1 MCYCVGFA
9 EQNELA
15 VPRYFQNGAGHFRV
29 SFSNF
34 MLVEALNFHL
44 PPELIA
50 QEPARPRDSA
60 RLLHVQRA
68 SNHLSQ
74 HNVADLPQLLRP
86 DDLLIGNDSRVLR
99 ARLRGIKR
107 DSGGRVEA
115 FLLRE
120 LAPNRWQCLL
130 KPSARLKPQ
139 TWLQFATEDGQIT
152 LDAQPIERE
161 DETWQV
167 QFFPAAPHHDVRQL
181 LPLLGQVPL
190 PPYIQSSAPESDYQ
204 TVYARQSDAGSGE
217 ARGLDSVAAPTAGLH
232 FTPQLLERLQAR
244 GIERAF
250 VTLGVGLGTFRPV
263 QCEDLDDHVMHGEDF
278 WIPEATAA
286 RIAAQKA
293 LGGRVVAIGTTAARA
308 LEAASDENGQIKSGH
323 AHTQIF
329 IRPGYRFRAV
339 DALLTNFH
347 LPRSTLLALVAAFV
361 ENAAGVE
368 AGTGLAQVLAAYQF
382 AIEQRYRFFSFG
394 DAMLIE

>member
-1 MCYCVGFA
+1 
-9 EQNELA
+9 
-15 VPRYFQNGAGHFRV
+15 
-29 SFSNF
+29 
-34 MLVEALNFHL
+34 MLVEALDFHL

-60 RLLHVQRA
+60 RLLRLQRS
-68 SNHLSQ
+68 SNQLSQ
-74 HNVADLPQLLRP
+74 HRVSELPQLLRS

-120 LAPNRWQCLL
+120 MSPNRWQCLL
-130 KPSARLKPQ
+130 KPSARLKAQ
-139 TWLQFATEDGQIT
+139 TWLRFATEDGQIT
-152 LDAQPIERE
+152 LDAQPLERE
-161 DETWQV
+161 NEVWQV
-167 QFFPAAPHHDVRQL
+167 QFFPQQPHHNLRQL

-190 PPYIQSSAPESDYQ
+190 PPYIHSSASESDYQ
-204 TVYARQSDAGSGE
+204 TVYARSSHEESPDAP
-217 ARGLDSVAAPTAGLH
+217 GLDSIAAPTAGLH
-232 FTPQLLERLQAR
+232 FTPQLLDALQAR
-244 GIERAF
+244 GIARAF

-263 QCEDLDDHVMHGEDF
+263 QCENLDDHVMHGEDF
-278 WIPEATAA
+278 WIPPQTAA
-286 RIAAQKA
+286 RIAEQKA
-293 LGGRVVAIGTTAARA
+293 RGARVVAIGTTAARA
-308 LEAASDENGQIKSGH
+308 LEAASDENGQVQSGH

-329 IRPGYRFRAV
+329 IRPGYSFRTV

-361 ENAAGVE
+361 ENASGVE
-368 AGTGLAQVLAAYQF
+368 AGAGLVQVLAAYQF

>member
-1 MCYCVGFA
+1 
-9 EQNELA
+9 
-15 VPRYFQNGAGHFRV
+15 
-29 SFSNF
+29 

-60 RLLHVQRA
+60 RLLRLQR
-68 SNHLSQ
+68 SENQLSQ
-74 HNVADLPQLLRP
+74 HRISDLPQILRP
-86 DDLLIGNDSRVLR
+86 DDLFIANDSRVLR
-99 ARLRGIKR
+99 ARLRGVKR

-139 TWLQFATEDGQIT
+139 TWLRFSTEDGQIA
-152 LDAQPIERE
+152 LDAQPLERE
-161 DETWQV
+161 NELWQL
-167 QFFPAAPHHDVRQL
+167 QFFPQPPHHDVREL

-190 PPYIQSSAPESDYQ
+190 PPYIHSSAPESDYQ
-204 TVYARQSDAGSGE
+204 TVYARSATDV
-217 ARGLDSVAAPTAGLH
+217 RGLDSVAAPTAGLH
-232 FTPQLLERLQAR
+232 FTPELLANLQAR

-263 QCEDLDDHVMHGEDF
+263 QCENLDDHQMHGEDF
-278 WIPEATAA
+278 WIPEATQA

-293 LGGRVVAIGTTAARA
+293 RGGRVIAIGTTAARA
-308 LEAASDENGQIKSGH
+308 LEAAAAENGTVQSGS

-329 IRPGYRFRAV
+329 LRPGDKFRVV

-361 ENAAGVE
+361 ENAEGVE
-368 AGTGLAQVLAAYQF
+368 AGTGLARVLAAYQF
-382 AIEQRYRFFSFG
+382 AIAERYRFFSFG

>member
-1 MCYCVGFA
+1 
-9 EQNELA
+9 
-15 VPRYFQNGAGHFRV
+15 
-29 SFSNF
+29 
-34 MLVEALNFHL
+34 MLVEALDFHL

-60 RLLHVQRA
+60 RLLRLQRA
-68 SNHLSQ
+68 TNQLSQ
-74 HNVADLPQLLRP
+74 HHIADLPEILRP
-86 DDLLIGNDSRVLR
+86 DDLLVGNDSRVLR

-130 KPSARLKPQ
+130 KPSARLRPQ
-139 TWLQFATEDGQIT
+139 IWLRFATEDGQIT
-152 LDAQPIERE
+152 LDAQPIER
-161 DETWQV
+161 DNETWQV
-167 QFFPAAPHHDVRQL
+167 QFFPNERHHDVREV

-190 PPYIQSSAPESDYQ
+190 PPYIHRSAPESDYQ
-204 TVYARQSDAGSGE
+204 TVYARQKASE
-217 ARGLDSVAAPTAGLH
+217 PGLDSVAAPTAGLH

-250 VTLGVGLGTFRPV
+250 VTLGVGLGTFLPV

-293 LGGRVVAIGTTAARA
+293 RGGRVVAIGTTAARA
-308 LEAASDENGQIKSGH
+308 LEAASNENGQIKSGH

-329 IRPGYRFRAV
+329 IRPGYRFRAI
-339 DALLTNFH
+339 DGLLTNFH

-361 ENAAGVE
+361 ENTAGVK
-368 AGTGLAQVLAAYQF
+368 AGTGLAQLLAAYQF